1 MKKVNKQL
9 LKNVMIFSLGVGVGV
24 LAPVVGI
31 FFSSNEYLE
40 SNYDENMEYYTDIYD
55 EPRKQQQLMSCI
67 SIERETKPKKKW
79 IASLVSC
86 VLEVEDQVKN
96 TVEGNK

>member
-40 SNYDENMEYYTDIYD
+40 SNYDENMEYYRDIYD
-55 EPRKQQQLMSCI
+55 EPSKQQQLTSCI

-79 IASLVSC
+79 VASLVSC

-96 TVEGNK
+96 TFDEN

>member
-9 LKNVMIFSLGVGVGV
+9 LKNLMIFSLGAGVGV

-40 SNYDENMEYYTDIYD
+40 SNYDENMEYYSDIYD

-79 IASLVSC
+79 VATFVSC

-96 TVEGNK
+96 TVDEN

>member
-9 LKNVMIFSLGVGVGV
+9 LKNLMIFSLGVGVGV

-31 FFSSNEYLE
+31 FFVSNEYLE
-40 SNYDENMEYYTDIYD
+40 LNYDEKMTFSSAIYD
-55 EPRKQQQLMSCI
+55 DPNKQQQLMSCI

-79 IASLVSC
+79 VATFVSC

-96 TVEGNK
+96 TVEGN

>member
-9 LKNVMIFSLGVGVGV
+9 LKNLMIFSLGVGVGV

-79 IASLVSC
+79 VATFVSC

-96 TVEGNK
+96 TVDEN

>member
-40 SNYDENMEYYTDIYD
+40 SNYDENMEYYSDIYD
-55 EPRKQQQLMSCI
+55 EPNKQQQLMSCI

-79 IASLVSC
+79 VASLGSC
-86 VLEVEDQVKN
+86 VLEVENQVKN
-96 TVEGNK
+96 TFEGD

>member
-9 LKNVMIFSLGVGVGV
+9 LKNLMIFSLGVGVGV

-40 SNYDENMEYYTDIYD
+40 SNYDENMEYYRDIYD
-55 EPRKQQQLMSCI
+55 EPSKQQQLTSCI

-79 IASLVSC
+79 VASLVSC

-96 TVEGNK
+96 TFDEN

>member
-40 SNYDENMEYYTDIYD
+40 SNYDENMEYYRDIYD
-55 EPRKQQQLMSCI
+55 EPSKQQQLTSCI

-79 IASLVSC
+79 VASLVSC

-96 TVEGNK
+96 TVEEN

>member
-9 LKNVMIFSLGVGVGV
+9 LKNLMIFSLGVGVGV

-79 IASLVSC
+79 VASLVSC
-86 VLEVEDQVKN
+86 VMEVEDQVKN
-96 TVEGNK
+96 TVEGN

>member
-40 SNYDENMEYYTDIYD
+40 SNYDENMEYQSDIYD
-55 EPRKQQQLMSCI
+55 EPSKQQQLMSCI

-79 IASLVSC
+79 VATFVSC

-96 TVEGNK
+96 TVDEN

>member
-9 LKNVMIFSLGVGVGV
+9 LKNVIIFSLGVGVGV

-40 SNYDENMEYYTDIYD
+40 SNYDENMEYYSDIYD
-55 EPRKQQQLMSCI
+55 EPSKQQQLTSCI

-79 IASLVSC
+79 VASLVSC

-96 TVEGNK
+96 TFDEN

>member
-1 MKKVNKQL
+1 
-9 LKNVMIFSLGVGVGV
+9 MIFSLGVGVGV

-79 IASLVSC
+79 VASLVSC
-86 VLEVEDQVKN
+86 VMEVEDQVKN
-96 TVEGNK
+96 TVEGN

>member
-31 FFSSNEYLE
+31 FFVSNEYLE
-40 SNYDENMEYYTDIYD
+40 LNYDEKMTFSSAIYD
-55 EPRKQQQLMSCI
+55 EPNKQQQLMSCI

-79 IASLVSC
+79 VASLVSC
-86 VLEVEDQVKN
+86 VMEVEDQVKN
-96 TVEGNK
+96 TVEEN

>member
-9 LKNVMIFSLGVGVGV
+9 LKNVIIFSLGVGVGV

-40 SNYDENMEYYTDIYD
+40 SNYDENMEYYRDIYD
-55 EPRKQQQLMSCI
+55 EPSKQQQLTSCI

-79 IASLVSC
+79 VASLVSC

-96 TVEGNK
+96 TFDEN

>member
-1 MKKVNKQL
+1 
-9 LKNVMIFSLGVGVGV
+9 MIFSLGVGVGV

-40 SNYDENMEYYTDIYD
+40 SNYDENMEYYRDIYD
-55 EPRKQQQLMSCI
+55 EPSKQQQLTSCI

-79 IASLVSC
+79 VASLVSC

-96 TVEGNK
+96 TFDEN

>member
-1 MKKVNKQL
+1 
-9 LKNVMIFSLGVGVGV
+9 MIFSLGVGVGV

-40 SNYDENMEYYTDIYD
+40 SNYDENMEYYSDIYD
-55 EPRKQQQLMSCI
+55 EPSKQQQLTSCI

-79 IASLVSC
+79 VASLVSC

-96 TVEGNK
+96 TFDEN

>member
-1 MKKVNKQL
+1 
-9 LKNVMIFSLGVGVGV
+9 MIFSLGVGVGV

-79 IASLVSC
+79 VASLVSC
-86 VLEVEDQVKN
+86 VMEVEDQVKN
-96 TVEGNK
+96 PVEGN

>member
-9 LKNVMIFSLGVGVGV
+9 LKNLMIFSLGVGVGV
-24 LAPVVGI
+24 LSPVVSI

-79 IASLVSC
+79 VASLVSC
-86 VLEVEDQVKN
+86 VMEVEDQVKN
-96 TVEGNK
+96 TVEGN

>member
-9 LKNVMIFSLGVGVGV
+9 LKNLMIFSLGAGVGV

-40 SNYDENMEYYTDIYD
+40 SNYDENMEFSSDLINNL
-55 EPRKQQQLMSCI
+55 RK
-67 SIERETKPKKKW
+67 
-79 IASLVSC
+79 LVI
-86 VLEVEDQVKN
+86 
-96 TVEGNK
+96 